1 MLATETDELRNQLM
15 ELKQNVDRMHEI
27 NRQTMQMIYNIED
40 RMIDQDD
47 LDYQYKYG
55 FLAGVR

>member
-1 MLATETDELRNQLM
+1 MLATETNELRNQLM
-15 ELKQNVDRMHEI
+15 ELKQNVDRMHEM
-27 NRQTMQMIYNIED
+27 NCQTMQMIYNIED

-55 FLAGVR
+55 FLAGVK

>member
-1 MLATETDELRNQLM
+1 MLATETNELCNQLM
-15 ELKQNVDRMHEI
+15 ELKQNVDRMHEM
-27 NRQTMQMIYNIED
+27 NCQTMQMIYNIED

-55 FLAGVR
+55 FLAGVK